1 MERRALL
8 KYSLS
13 SLLAAPALSSIVKD
27 SLAGRSEDTSSFL
40 SSSANDEDYWE
51 LVKKEFDFAPGLVYF
66 NNASLGPCPK
76 LVVDATNQYR
86 ALLDGFPSKYM
97 WGAWREDQ
105 ERIRA
110 NVANMFSCD
119 KEEIA
124 LTHNTTE
131 GMNLIAASMDLKA
144 GSSRTSHSTRA

>member
-13 SLLAAPALSSIVKD
+13 GLLATPALSSVVRD
-27 SLAGRSEDTSSFL
+27 SLVDRSEDTSDFL
-40 SSSANDEDYWE
+40 SSSDNDEDYWE

-76 LVVDATNQYR
+76 LVVDATNHYR

-97 WGAWREDQ
+97 CGAWQED
-105 ERIRA
+105 
-110 NVANMFSCD
+110 
-119 KEEIA
+119 K
-124 LTHNTTE
+124 
-131 GMNLIAASMDLKA
+131 
-144 GSSRTSHSTRA
+144 